1 MNATRHVSVSRR
13 KPQETGP
20 RGAAQYVA
28 HFQQL
33 RKVAALKAAPA
44 TSLHPQT
51 PFCACS
57 GFLPVLPLLLL
68 LLLPLPLPSP
78 RQNPNS
84 IWMPAN
90 AKFVCRPNSWPFLLF
105 WKLVVVVLLA
115 FSSTSP
121 LFYFILFPVW
131 DSLAKAIGAR
141 GNNNQIK
148 WHPELSLQEIR
159 NAPMTAYPHSHPVFS
174 LPPLC
179 PSSLSASHTPPIR
192 FDPHWGRLLLFNT
205 FSA

>member
-1 MNATRHVSVSRR
+1 M
-13 KPQETGP
+13 
-20 RGAAQYVA
+20 VA
-28 HFQQL
+28 F
-33 RKVAALKAAPA
+33 KAAPA
-44 TSLHPQT
+44 TSLQPPDSFRALLWLSTASST
-51 PFCACS
+51 PPPPAHTPC
-57 GFLPVLPLLLL
+57 
-68 LLLPLPLPSP
+68 
-78 RQNPNS
+78 QNPNS

-105 WKLVVVVLLA
+105 WELVVVAVVA
-115 FSSTSP
+115 FSSSTFSC
-121 LFYFILFPVW
+121 FSYISFPVW

-159 NAPMTAYPHSHPVFS
+159 NAPMTAYPHSHPVFV
-174 LPPLC
+174 LPPLS
-179 PSSLSASHTPPIR
+179 PSLSVSHTPPIR